1 MDAANCGSKLNQC
14 SKCKEIGIIVEEYS
28 NGMSRYEV
36 VCEKCYF
43 STRWCLT
50 KKEAIE
56 IWNTRAPILSSR
68 EMEMLNGKENP

>member
-1 MDAANCGSKLNQC
+1 MNVDAANCGSKLNQC

-50 KKEAIE
+50 KKRSYRNLEYL
-56 IWNTRAPILSSR
+56 APILSES
-68 EMEMLNGKENP
+68 ELKKLEEKV